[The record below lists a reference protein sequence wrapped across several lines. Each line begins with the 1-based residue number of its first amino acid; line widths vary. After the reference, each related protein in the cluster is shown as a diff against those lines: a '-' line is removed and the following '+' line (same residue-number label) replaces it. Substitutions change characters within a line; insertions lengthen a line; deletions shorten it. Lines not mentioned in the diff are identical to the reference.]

1 MSYPKKKSFEEVEL
15 NVNPNLPPWLITP
28 KEEQIIF
35 ERWRKKA
42 FARCDDLIKAYV
54 ECSNKYSNPLE
65 AMKQCEVANKTSL
78 GCVAKYQKME
88 YLDIERDIYIKEKA
102 DKQKVYRQRLKEF
115 QELKLKEEAK
125 N

>member
-1 MSYPKKKSFEEVEL
+1 MSLYPPKKSFEEVEL
-15 NVNPNLPPWLITP
+15 NTNPNLPPWLITP
-28 KEEQIIF
+28 KEEKIIF

-42 FARCDDLIKAYV
+42 FAKCDDLIKAYV
-54 ECSNKYSNPLE
+54 ECSNSYSNPVE
-65 AMKQCEVANKTSL
+65 GMKKCDSINKESL

-102 DKQKVYRQRLKEF
+102 EKQKLYKELLNRKQKE
-115 QELKLKEEAK
+115 QELK